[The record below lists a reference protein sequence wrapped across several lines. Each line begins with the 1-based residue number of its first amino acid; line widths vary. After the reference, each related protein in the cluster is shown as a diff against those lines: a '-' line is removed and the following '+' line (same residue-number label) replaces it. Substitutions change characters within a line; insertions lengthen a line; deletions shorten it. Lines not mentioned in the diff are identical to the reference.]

1 MNNDE
6 MREKIAKQTAE
17 YLAKGGKIIPLPG
30 PAEPDHKGR
39 ADTRSTL
46 DGRG

>member
-6 MREKIAKQTAE
+6 QREKIARHIAE
-17 YLAKGGKIIPLPG
+17 YLASGKKITVLPG
-30 PAEPDHKGR
+30 PIDHSPKSK

>member
-6 MREKIAKQTAE
+6 QRDRIAKQTAE
-17 YLAKGGKIIPLPG
+17 YLAKGGSITVLPG
-30 PAEPDHKGR
+30 PIDHSPKSK